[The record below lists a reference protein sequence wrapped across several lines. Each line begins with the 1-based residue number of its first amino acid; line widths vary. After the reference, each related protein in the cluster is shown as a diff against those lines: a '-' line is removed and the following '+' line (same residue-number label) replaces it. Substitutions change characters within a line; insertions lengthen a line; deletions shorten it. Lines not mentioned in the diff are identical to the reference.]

1 MSHSTKELL
10 LELILWILFI
20 LIILTLPQW
29 LRPLISAV
37 VSAVAIGWWINPYII
52 KLIIGEADNDTDEEK
67 TSQ

>member
-10 LELILWILFI
+10 LALILWILCI
-20 LIILTLPQW
+20 LIILILPLW

-37 VSAVAIGWWINPYII
+37 VSAVAIGWWIIPYII

>member
-10 LELILWILFI
+10 LALILWILCI
-20 LIILTLPQW
+20 LIILILPLW

-37 VSAVAIGWWINPYII
+37 VSAVAIGWWIIPYII
-52 KLIIGEADNDTDEEK
+52 KLIIGEADPETGEEK